1 MGDENLAKIVFTN
14 HFYNLFYAL
23 RVEFIEYIVKQE
35 NGKMAFSFIFEKYK
49 LCQLQGNYKCLVLTL

>member
-23 RVEFIEYIVKQE
+23 RVEFITHTNKDFLKGVLKENTDYIFHVN
-35 NGKMAFSFIFEKYK
+35 NGVITRSI
-49 LCQLQGNYKCLVLTL
+49 